1 MPTASCLRP
10 PLPHSSASAS
20 AARGLRVPLP
30 SPPPP
35 AQQQQQLFQ
44 AALRL
49 PRRRLAGVGVVAASA
64 SPFDE
69 LYARGR
75 PAHGSSKVVIFP
87 LPVPPIPIP
96 SPWSHRPPSVPQL
109 IEQFDWYYYLFISLK
124 KIHGWFLFFWV
135 CRGAAFH
142 LPAPQIWLG
151 EPPFVLFGPRAE

>member
-10 PLPHSSASAS
+10 PLPHSSAS

-49 PRRRLAGVGVVAASA
+49 PRRRFAGVGVVAASA
-64 SPFDE
+64 SLFDE

-75 PAHGSSKVVIFP
+75 PAHGSSKVVSPP
-87 LPVPPIPIP
+87 L
-96 SPWSHRPPSVPQL
+96 PQL
-109 IEQFDWYYYLFISLK
+109 IEQFDWYYYL
-124 KIHGWFLFFWV
+124 LFF
-135 CRGAAFH
+135 
-142 LPAPQIWLG
+142 
-151 EPPFVLFGPRAE
+151 